1 VEFREDFARRQKTPQ
16 PAVNHATNAQ
26 LKLVGQRR
34 NRPDT
39 LTGTMTRPAQE
50 ISTLKRL
57 RFRAEA
63 SALRALAWLI
73 PKFSRRTVL
82 RFSHGLGWL
91 AYYALAE
98 QRRIARANLDTAFGD
113 NQSPTVKHRIARAS
127 THNFVATML
136 GLFWS
141 PRLTRSVIE
150 ETVEFDP
157 ESLKR
162 LHELL
167 TRGKGII
174 GITMHYGDWELLGLA
189 MPFFEIPMTV
199 VQDATNN
206 PALGEILAQLR
217 GVTGNRIIP
226 NHRAAAKLMKS
237 LKRGEFIALLI
248 DQHVSRRHGGEWLDF
263 FGLPVSNTPA
273 IGWLALRSG
282 APIVPFVA
290 HPLPGGRIR
299 IGCGN
304 EIPYTATTDSG
315 ATMHSINQQ
324 CMELCE
330 AVIRKQ
336 PEPWLWS
343 YKRWKSRPTREQG
356 RFPYYSRAS
365 RIDVTDAS
373 D

>member
-1 VEFREDFARRQKTPQ
+1 
-16 PAVNHATNAQ
+16 
-26 LKLVGQRR
+26 
-34 NRPDT
+34 
-39 LTGTMTRPAQE
+39 M
-50 ISTLKRL
+50 
-57 RFRAEA
+57 
-63 SALRALAWLI
+63 RALVWLI

-82 RFSHGLGWL
+82 RLGRGFGWL
-91 AYYALAE
+91 AYHAFPE
-98 QRRIARANLDTAFGD
+98 QRRIAQANLDTAFGD
-113 NQSPTVKHRIARAS
+113 TQSPTEKCRIARAS
-127 THNFVATML
+127 TYNFAATML

-141 PRLTRSVIE
+141 PRLTQPLIE
-150 ETVEFDP
+150 EITEFDP

-162 LHELL
+162 LREILA
-167 TRGKGII
+167 RGKGII

-189 MPFFEIPMTV
+189 MPFYGIPMTV

-217 GVTGNRIIP
+217 GVSGNRIIP

-248 DQHVSRRHGGEWLDF
+248 DQHVSRRSGGEWLDF

-290 HPLPGGRIR
+290 HPLGNGHIR
-299 IGCGN
+299 IGCEE
-304 EIPYTATTDSG
+304 EIPYAATAQL
-315 ATMHSINQQ
+315 INQK

-330 AVIRKQ
+330 STIREE

-365 RIDVTDAS
+365 RVDVADATD
-373 D
+373 

>member
-1 VEFREDFARRQKTPQ
+1 MKA
-16 PAVNHATNAQ
+16 NA
-26 LKLVGQRR
+26 GQ
-34 NRPDT
+34 
-39 LTGTMTRPAQE
+39 
-50 ISTLKRL
+50 ISSSKRL
-57 RFRAEA
+57 RFRIEA
-63 SALRALAWLI
+63 GALRALAWLI

-82 RFSHGLGWL
+82 RLGRGLGWL
-91 AYYALAE
+91 AYYTSME
-98 QRRIARANLDTAFGD
+98 QRRIARANLDTAFAG
-113 NQSPTVKHRIARAS
+113 SKSAPEKRRIARAS
-127 THNFVATML
+127 TYNFATTML

-141 PRLTRSVIE
+141 PRLTRPLIE
-150 ETVEFDP
+150 KTVEFDP

-162 LHELL
+162 LREILA
-167 TRGKGII
+167 RGKGII

-189 MPFFEIPMTV
+189 MPFFGIPMTV

-206 PALGEILAQLR
+206 PTLGEILGQLR
-217 GVTGNRIIP
+217 GVSGNRIIP

-248 DQHVSRRHGGEWLDF
+248 DQYVAQHHGGEWLDF

-299 IGCGN
+299 IGCGH
-304 EIPYTATTDSG
+304 EIPYTATAGSETT
-315 ATMHSINQQ
+315 AHVINQK

-330 AVIRKQ
+330 AVIREE

-343 YKRWKSRPTREQG
+343 YKRWKARPTPEQG
-356 RFPYYSRAS
+356 RFPYYSRHVTRQS
-365 RIDVTDAS
+365 RTPA
-373 D
+373 

>member
-1 VEFREDFARRQKTPQ
+1 MK
-16 PAVNHATNAQ
+16 PA
-26 LKLVGQRR
+26 
-34 NRPDT
+34 
-39 LTGTMTRPAQE
+39 AQE
-50 ISTLKRL
+50 ISPFKRL
-57 RFRAEA
+57 RFCAEA
-63 SALRALAWLI
+63 GALQALAWLI
-73 PKFSRRTVL
+73 PKFSRRTIL
-82 RFSHGLGWL
+82 RLSRGLGWL
-91 AYYALAE
+91 AYYALPE

-113 NQSPTVKHRIARAS
+113 SQSPAVKHRIARAS

-162 LHELL
+162 LREILA
-167 TRGKGII
+167 RGKGII

-206 PALGEILAQLR
+206 PTLGEILGQLR
-217 GVTGNRIIP
+217 GVSGNRIIP

-248 DQHVSRRHGGEWLDF
+248 DQYVAQHHGGEWLDF

-273 IGWLALRSG
+273 IGWLALRSS

-290 HPLPGGRIR
+290 HPLPDGRIR

-304 EIPYTATTDSG
+304 EIPYVVTADSET
-315 ATMHSINQQ
+315 ARRAINQK

-343 YKRWKSRPTREQG
+343 YKRWKSRPTRERG

-365 RIDVTDAS
+365 RVDVTDAS